1 MAAINDLLRQIPDA
15 ALRERLEQEFAR
27 LSKTKKFGLVFE
39 EHLPEC
45 TPLYDVAVQRG
56 SKAARRAGKIDDLYT
71 VLEING
77 ETALCL
83 HKATSERQNIPV
95 NDLIA
100 VAQFGDP
107 IFPSLIPISQVE
119 NASDDNLWH
128 ALIEADNY
136 HALQLLEYLYPKQVD
151 CIYIDPPYNT
161 GARDWKYNNN
171 YVDAK
176 DNWRHSK
183 WLAFM
188 KRRLQFA
195 RHLLNPSDS
204 MLILAIDDNELFNIG
219 LLLDEIFVGCER
231 QIIDITINPKGKA
244 RDGRL
249 SQVDE
254 FLIVVYIGEA
264 AAQELADETSVQEL
278 RWPYLRRSD
287 VESARGTTKGGV
299 RQFYPIYV
307 DEDSGKIVHVGE
319 PLTPDQPLDSVPKLE
334 GAVPVFP
341 MREDGKHMNWG
352 LTGPSLQS
360 LVGDGYVRISK
371 STNPHQP
378 YNFSYVTLPSAKK
391 VSEGVYRV
399 DGLRPDGSKIVVVP
413 GGKPKRATTVW
424 SKNLYD
430 ANAYGSQLLG
440 SIIPDKKFPFP
451 KSVYAVCDT
460 LRTFVGNKLNAVIL
474 DFFAGSGTTL
484 HAVNLLNVED
494 NGQRR
499 CILVTN
505 NEVSEDEATQIRAQ
519 GFQPGDPEWEMH
531 GICQSVTW
539 PRTAYSILGRRID
552 GSELVGEYYTNQV
565 LEREVERAFVHLGF
579 VDVAA
584 QLTTSKKKQI
594 VALMGKSKLPQSL
607 VMAGSDFIVSD
618 KHAASILFDSAHVE
632 EYLDALSDQDHITEF
647 YIVTKEA
654 ATFNAVKDKIKEML
668 GPVRESINLKR
679 PMRAGFPANVEYFK
693 LGFLDKYRV
702 TLGQQFR
709 EILPLLWLKSGAVG
723 KRPELTGQDIPDML
737 VLPQNNFA
745 ILIDETRYAAF
756 IGALAAVEDINTIYF
771 VTNSEEAFREM
782 SAGVKALHTYQLYRD
797 YIDNFVLG
805 TRRDSL

>member
-1 MAAINDLLRQIPDA
+1 M
-15 ALRERLEQEFAR
+15 
-27 LSKTKKFGLVFE
+27 
-39 EHLPEC
+39 
-45 TPLYDVAVQRG
+45 
-56 SKAARRAGKIDDLYT
+56 
-71 VLEING
+71 
-77 ETALCL
+77 
-83 HKATSERQNIPV
+83 
-95 NDLIA
+95 
-100 VAQFGDP
+100 
-107 IFPSLIPISQVE
+107 
-119 NASDDNLWH
+119 
-128 ALIEADNY
+128 
-136 HALQLLEYLYPKQVD
+136 
-151 CIYIDPPYNT
+151 
-161 GARDWKYNNN
+161 
-171 YVDAK
+171 
-176 DNWRHSK
+176 
-183 WLAFM
+183 
-188 KRRLQFA
+188 
-195 RHLLNPSDS
+195 
-204 MLILAIDDNELFNIG
+204 
-219 LLLDEIFVGCER
+219 
-231 QIIDITINPKGKA
+231 
-244 RDGRL
+244 
-249 SQVDE
+249 
-254 FLIVVYIGEA
+254 
-264 AAQELADETSVQEL
+264 
-278 RWPYLRRSD
+278 
-287 VESARGTTKGGV
+287 
-299 RQFYPIYV
+299 
-307 DEDSGKIVHVGE
+307 
-319 PLTPDQPLDSVPKLE
+319 
-334 GAVPVFP
+334 
-341 MREDGKHMNWG
+341 
-352 LTGPSLQS
+352 
-360 LVGDGYVRISK
+360 
-371 STNPHQP
+371 
-378 YNFSYVTLPSAKK
+378 
-391 VSEGVYRV
+391 
-399 DGLRPDGSKIVVVP
+399 
-413 GGKPKRATTVW
+413 
-424 SKNLYD
+424 
-430 ANAYGSQLLG
+430 
-440 SIIPDKKFPFP
+440 
-451 KSVYAVCDT
+451 
-460 LRTFVGNKLNAVIL
+460 
-474 DFFAGSGTTL
+474 